1 MTASRPTF
9 YSEIAANRRSSLFL
23 MLAVTLLLVAL
34 GGTAGYALGY
44 GWGGVVFAIV
54 LSTILATSSYFGGDR
69 LVLAA
74 SAAREID
81 RANPPE
87 PYRQL
92 MNVVEEMRLAGGV
105 PPPRV
110 YVIEDSAPNAF
121 ATGRDP
127 KHASLA
133 VTSGLLQK
141 MDREELQGV
150 IAHEMSHVRNF
161 DIRFMLLV
169 GVMVG
174 SIALM
179 ADWFLR
185 ISFWGGLGG
194 RRRGSGGSGEGGGA
208 IVAVV
213 AIVALLLAVISP
225 IVGRLVMLAAS
236 RRRESL
242 ADVSGVELTRNP
254 MGLARALR
262 TIADD
267 PDVLEVANKATQHL
281 YIVNPIKS
289 FEQAV
294 ALDVGHPSAARRADP
309 GPRAAG
315 RRQQRTDGSD
325 SRIVQL
331 TPLRAD
337 RYALTAP
344 DARIGRRGPLLTT
357 QAEVAQLVEHRPEE
371 AGVVS
376 SNLTLGT
383 T

>member
-1 MTASRPTF
+1 
-9 YSEIAANRRSSLFL
+9 
-23 MLAVTLLLVAL
+23 MLIVTLLLVAL
-34 GGTAGYALGY
+34 GGTVGYAFGY
-44 GWGGVVFAIV
+44 GWAGVPFAFG
-54 LSTILATSSYFGGDR
+54 LAALLGVSSYFGGDR

-81 RANPPE
+81 RTNPPE

-92 MNVVEEMRLAGGV
+92 MNVVEEMRLAGGL
-105 PPPRV
+105 PQPHV
-110 YVIEDSAPNAF
+110 YVIADSAPNAF

-133 VTSGLLQK
+133 VTSGLLEK

-150 IAHEMSHVRNF
+150 VAHEMSHIRNF

-174 SIALM
+174 SIALL

-185 ISFWGGLGG
+185 ISFWSGVGG
-194 RRRGSGGSGEGGGA
+194 RRRGGSSEGGGGATA
-208 IVAVV
+208 IVA
-213 AIVALLLAVISP
+213 IIALLLAVISP

-262 TIADD
+262 AIADD
-267 PDVLEVANKATQHL
+267 PDVLEVANKATQHM

-289 FEQAV
+289 FEERSHSMWDTHPPLAERIRVLEQLAG
-294 ALDVGHPSAARRADP
+294 ASSASVGEM
-309 GPRAAG
+309 AG
-315 RRQQRTDGSD
+315 
-325 SRIVQL
+325 
-331 TPLRAD
+331 
-337 RYALTAP
+337 
-344 DARIGRRGPLLTT
+344 
-357 QAEVAQLVEHRPEE
+357 
-371 AGVVS
+371 S
-376 SNLTLGT
+376 SS
-383 T
+383 

>member
-289 FEQAV
+289 FEQRSRSMW
-294 ALDVGHPSAARRADP
+294 DTHPPLAERIRVLEQLAGASSAPTGAI
-309 GPRAAG
+309 AG
-315 RRQQRTDGSD
+315 
-325 SRIVQL
+325 
-331 TPLRAD
+331 
-337 RYALTAP
+337 
-344 DARIGRRGPLLTT
+344 
-357 QAEVAQLVEHRPEE
+357 
-371 AGVVS
+371 S
-376 SNLTLGT
+376 SS
-383 T
+383 

>member
-1 MTASRPTF
+1 
-9 YSEIAANRRSSLFL
+9 
-23 MLAVTLLLVAL
+23 
-34 GGTAGYALGY
+34 
-44 GWGGVVFAIV
+44 
-54 LSTILATSSYFGGDR
+54 
-69 LVLAA
+69 
-74 SAAREID
+74 
-81 RANPPE
+81 
-87 PYRQL
+87 
-92 MNVVEEMRLAGGV
+92 MNVVEEMRLASGL
-105 PPPRV
+105 PQPRV

-150 IAHEMSHVRNF
+150 IAHEMSHVRNL

-185 ISFWGGLGG
+185 ISFWSGVGG
-194 RRRGSGGSGEGGGA
+194 RRRGSSSEGGGGGA
-208 IVAVV
+208 IMAVV
-213 AIVALLLAVISP
+213 AIVALLLAIISP
-225 IVGRLVMLAAS
+225 IIGRLVMLAAS

-289 FEQAV
+289 FEQRSRSMW
-294 ALDVGHPSAARRADP
+294 DTHPPSPSGSGSWSSWPAPAAHRW
-309 GPRAAG
+309 G
-315 RRQQRTDGSD
+315 R
-325 SRIVQL
+325 
-331 TPLRAD
+331 
-337 RYALTAP
+337 
-344 DARIGRRGPLLTT
+344 
-357 QAEVAQLVEHRPEE
+357 
-371 AGVVS
+371 
-376 SNLTLGT
+376 
-383 T
+383 